1 MAKIVIV
8 LGLFVVFISCAKN
21 TSLNSPEQSFDVGT
35 DSTLDIITWNI
46 KNFPKQNDITID
58 YLAELIDFMN
68 VDIIA
73 MQEIGSEID
82 FNKLVNKL
90 DEWTGYRANSAY
102 YNIDL
107 AYLYKLNIT
116 INKLCEIEELDDYNI
131 PRTPL
136 LLEIYWEGEN
146 IYIINNHFKAL
157 GDGII
162 DNIYNDEEYRRQ
174 QASIL
179 TKNYID
185 SNFDDENVIL
195 LGDFNDELSDQNSA
209 NVFMSFI
216 EDSENYKFVDMNIA
230 FGSSYNLSYPSYPS
244 HIDHILITNELFD
257 EFKNPGSNI
266 QTIHLENYFDDGWN
280 DYENYISDHRP
291 VGLSLN
297 FNP

>member
-1 MAKIVIV
+1 MAKIIIV
-8 LGLFVVFISCAKN
+8 LGLFVIFISCAKN

-46 KNFPKQNDITID
+46 KSFPKQNDITID
-58 YLAELIDFMN
+58 YLVELIDFMN

-90 DEWTGYRANSAY
+90 DGWTGYRANSAY

-116 INKLCEIEELDDYNI
+116 INKLYEIEELDDYNI

-162 DNIYNDEEYRRQ
+162 DNVYNDEEYRRQ

-179 TKNYID
+179 IKNYID
-185 SNFDDENVIL
+185 SNFDDENVIV
-195 LGDFNDELSDQNSA
+195 LGDFNDELTDQNSA

-216 EDSENYKFVDMNIA
+216 EDSENYKFVDMSIA
-230 FGSSYNLSYPSYPS
+230 VGSSYNLSYPSYLS